1 MKLIVAVDKKW
12 GIGKNNGL
20 LFDLKKDMKHFVE
33 HTKGKVVVMGAN
45 TLKSLPNGMPL
56 KNRTNIVLNPDGD
69 IIDAVSKGYV
79 LTTSLDE
86 LLEQIFAVKD
96 NDVYV
101 IGGAMMYHT
110 LLPYCDTAYITKVY
124 SDGGA
129 TVFFDNLD
137 ILDNWSCVEAG
148 DTIEDNGYNI
158 NFCTIFHKFISC
170 PCLTFACIGLCQI
183 VQCFAF
189 NKFHI
194 YLQRDY

>member
-1 MKLIVAVDKKW
+1 MKLIVAVDKLW

-20 LFDLKKDMKHFVE
+20 LFDLKLDMKHFVE

-69 IIDAVSKGYV
+69 LFDAINKGYI

-86 LLEQIFAVKD
+86 LLEQINAVKD
-96 NDVYV
+96 NEVYV

-110 LLPYCDTAYITKVY
+110 LLPYCDTAYITKVED
-124 SDGGA
+124 DGGA

-137 ILDNWSCVEAG
+137 NLQEWTLVEESE
-148 DTIEDNGYNI
+148 TVEDNGHNI
-158 NFCTIFHKFISC
+158 TFCTYKNSC
-170 PCLTFACIGLCQI
+170 PLIFTSTVDKNKKGVPFEKFADK
-183 VQCFAF
+183 F
-189 NKFHI
+189 NN
-194 YLQRDY
+194 L

>member
-1 MKLIVAVDKKW
+1 MKLIVAVDKLW

-20 LFDLKKDMKHFVE
+20 LFDLKLDMKHFVE

-69 IIDAVSKGYV
+69 IFDAINKGYI

-86 LLEQIFAVKD
+86 LLEQINAVKD
-96 NDVYV
+96 NEVYV

-110 LLPYCDTAYITKVY
+110 LLPYCDTAYITKVED
-124 SDGGA
+124 DGGA

-137 ILDNWSCVEAG
+137 NLQEWTLVEESE
-148 DTIEDNGYNI
+148 TVEDNGHNI
-158 NFCTIFHKFISC
+158 TFCTYRNSSPLKFVSTIDKNKKGV
-170 PCLTFACIGLCQI
+170 PFEKFADK
-183 VQCFAF
+183 F
-189 NKFHI
+189 NN
-194 YLQRDY
+194 L

>member
-137 ILDNWSCVEAG
+137 TLDNWSCIEAG

-158 NFCTIFHKFISC
+158 NFCTYKNAH
-170 PCLTFACIGLCQI
+170 PLTFTSTIDKNKKGVSFEKI
-183 VQCFAF
+183 SEKF
-189 NKFHI
+189 NK
-194 YLQRDY
+194 

>member
-1 MKLIVAVDKKW
+1 MKLIVAVDNKW

-20 LFDLKKDMKHFVE
+20 LFDLKLDMKHFVE

-45 TLKSLPNGMPL
+45 TLRSLPNGMPL

-69 IIDAVSKGYV
+69 IFDAIDKGYI
-79 LTTSLDE
+79 LATSLDE
-86 LLEQIFAVKD
+86 LLEQIHVQQD

-110 LLPYCDTAYITKVY
+110 LLPYCDTAYITKVE

-137 ILDNWSCVEAG
+137 NLDNWSC
-148 DTIEDNGYNI
+148 IEMGEPLDDNGHTI
-158 NFCTIFHKFISC
+158 RFCTYSNSI
-170 PCLTFACIGLCQI
+170 PLTFKSSIDKNKKGLSFEDC
-183 VQCFAF
+183 AEKF
-189 NKFHI
+189 NARKK
-194 YLQRDY
+194 

>member
-1 MKLIVAVDKKW
+1 MKLIVAVDKNW
-12 GIGKNNGL
+12 GIGRNNGL
-20 LFDLKKDMKHFVE
+20 LFDLKKDMKHFVD

-45 TLKSLPNGMPL
+45 TLRSLPNGMPL

-69 IIDAVSKGYV
+69 IFDAIDKGYI

-110 LLPYCDTAYITKVY
+110 LLPYCDTAYITKVD
-124 SDGGA
+124 SDGEA

-137 ILDNWSCVEAG
+137 TLENWTCVEMG
-148 DTIEDNGYNI
+148 EPLDDNGHTI
-158 NFCTIFHKFISC
+158 RFCTYKNATPLKFESKIDKSKKG
-170 PCLTFACIGLCQI
+170 LTFEDCIDK
-183 VQCFAF
+183 F
-189 NKFHI
+189 NARKN
-194 YLQRDY
+194 